1 MSRAF
6 ILLLDSLGL
15 GATPDAATFGD
26 AGANTLGHIAA
37 WAASTGADL
46 QLPNLEAL
54 GLGAAAQLAC
64 GQWPHGLDRRSG
76 FDAAFGA
83 ARERS
88 TGKDT
93 QSGHWEIAGLPVDFD
108 WGYFPRQ
115 IPAFPQQ
122 LTDALQ
128 ARTGVPGFL
137 GNCHAS
143 GVEIIKRLGDEHVAT
158 GKPILYTSADS
169 VFQIAAHEQHFGL
182 ERLYALSE
190 AAFELVR
197 PYHIGRVIAR
207 PFLGE
212 KGQYRRT
219 ANRHDYAVTPHGATL
234 LDHVQDAG
242 GEVLA
247 LGKVGD
253 IFAQQGVSRVLK
265 GKDNMSLYDALLQVA
280 SEAVPGSLSFV
291 NFVDFDQL
299 FGHSRDV
306 AGYAAALREFDARLP
321 EFVARLQPGDLAVIT
336 ADHGCD
342 PTWRGSDHTRE
353 HIPMLFFGPGLQPR
367 SLGVSATF
375 SDIGQTLASHLGV
388 APLGH
393 GCNLLGFP

>member
-1 MSRAF
+1 MRCK
-6 ILLLDSLGL
+6 
-15 GATPDAATFGD
+15 
-26 AGANTLGHIAA
+26 AGG
-37 WAASTGADL
+37 
-46 QLPNLEAL
+46 
-54 GLGAAAQLAC
+54 
-64 GQWPHGLDRRSG
+64 
-76 FDAAFGA
+76 
-83 ARERS
+83 
-88 TGKDT
+88 
-93 QSGHWEIAGLPVDFD
+93 
-108 WGYFPRQ
+108 PRCQ
-115 IPAFPQQ
+115 ICHKSPQQ

-128 ARTGVPGFL
+128 ARSGVPGFL

-143 GVEIIKRLGDEHVAT
+143 GVEIIKRLGDEHVAS

-190 AAFELVR
+190 VAFELVR
-197 PYHIGRVIAR
+197 PHHIGRVIAR

-212 KGQYRRT
+212 QGQYRRT
-219 ANRHDYAVTPHGATL
+219 SNRHDYAVKPPRPTL

-265 GKDNMSLYDALLQVA
+265 GKDNMSLFDALLQVA
-280 SEAVPGSLSFV
+280 SEAPSGSLSFV

-306 AGYAAALREFDARLP
+306 AGYAAALRAFDARLP
-321 EFVARLQPGDLAVIT
+321 EFVAKLQVGDLAVIT

-353 HIPMLFFGPGLQPR
+353 HIPLLFFGPGLQPR
-367 SLGVSATF
+367 SLGVSGTF

-393 GCNLLGFP
+393 GCNLLEFP

>member
-1 MSRAF
+1 MPRAF

-37 WAASTGADL
+37 WAASTGAGL

-64 GQWPHGLDRRSG
+64 GQWPQG
-76 FDAAFGA
+76 FNQRTGFGAVYGA

-93 QSGHWEIAGLPVDFD
+93 QSGHWEIAGLPVEFD
-108 WGYFPRQ
+108 WGYFARE

-128 ARTGVPGFL
+128 ARSGVPGFL

-143 GVEIIKRLGDEHVAT
+143 GTEIINRLGDEHVAS

-219 ANRHDYAVTPHGATL
+219 ANRHDYAVKPIRATL

-265 GKDNMSLYDALLQVA
+265 GKDNMSLFDALLHVA
-280 SEAVPGSLSFV
+280 SEAPPGSLSFV

-306 AGYAAALREFDARLP
+306 AGYAAALRAFDARLP
-321 EFVARLQPGDLAVIT
+321 EFVAKLKPGDLAVIT

-393 GCNLLGFP
+393 GQNLL